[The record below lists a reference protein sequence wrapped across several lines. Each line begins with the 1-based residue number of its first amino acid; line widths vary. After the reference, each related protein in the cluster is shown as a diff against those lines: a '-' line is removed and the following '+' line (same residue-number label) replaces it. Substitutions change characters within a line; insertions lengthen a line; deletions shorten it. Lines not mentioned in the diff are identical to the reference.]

1 MEHNKAPGP
10 DGFSAEF
17 YQSCWEMI
25 KEDLMTLFREF
36 HQGDLPLF
44 SLNFGTIILL
54 PKCREATKIQQYR
67 PICLLNMSIKIF
79 TKVATNMVM
88 KIA

>member
-79 TKVATNMVM
+79 TKVATNRVM